1 MTFSTRAY
9 YMKDYKCFPD
19 VLNSSKVLHEWMD
32 LYFQVGIKLDIVS
45 GFLNAKSRN
54 QGPTFTISL

>member
-1 MTFSTRAY
+1 MIFSIRAY

-32 LYFQVGIKLDIVS
+32 LYFQVGSSLILCLVFKM
-45 GFLNAKSRN
+45 RN
-54 QGPTFTISL
+54 HAT

>member
-1 MTFSTRAY
+1 MIFPIRAY

-32 LYFQVGIKLDIVS
+32 LYFQVGPCWILCLGCLITKILI
-45 GFLNAKSRN
+45 LQMRIHA
-54 QGPTFTISL
+54 T

>member
-1 MTFSTRAY
+1 MIFATRAY

-32 LYFQVGIKLDIVS
+32 LYFQVGSSWIFCLVV
-45 GFLNAKSRN
+45 
-54 QGPTFTISL
+54 